1 MKFLVL
7 CATGGTGQ
15 LIVRDALAFPS
26 EHHLRSQ
33 KGSFY
38 VKLPHTA

>member
-1 MKFLVL
+1 MKVLVL
-7 CATGGTGQ
+7 CATGRTGR
-15 LIVRDALAFPS
+15 LIVRDALAFAL
-26 EHHLRSQ
+26 EHHLRSK